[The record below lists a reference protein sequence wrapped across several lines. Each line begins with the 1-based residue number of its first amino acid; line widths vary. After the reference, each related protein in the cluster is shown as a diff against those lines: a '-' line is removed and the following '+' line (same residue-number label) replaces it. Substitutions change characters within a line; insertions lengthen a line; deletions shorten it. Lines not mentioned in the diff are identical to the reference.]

1 MKNYAFLAILALI
14 IGYLMIT
21 GFQCASSEMTSAKLY
36 ISRTDWASA
45 ERSLLKEV
53 EKNPTNGEAWWL
65 LGHTFTSEGKYKE
78 AVPAFE
84 QSLKNTNEFAEK
96 ITQSKK
102 YIWGQCLN
110 LGVANFNKSLSVSA
124 DSAAMYRM
132 TAMDNYKIALQVN
145 PDSAITY
152 QNLAIA
158 QRAHG
163 LYNDEIATLTEALKH
178 RQSPNI
184 YLTLIDAHL
193 IVAQSSDEQGNKQD
207 AKENYDKTIYIIREA
222 RKSEIVSDTIKADLL
237 NREVAIYLQ
246 QGRGSEAKSPLFEG
260 IKNYPDKREY
270 PYNLGVIYLEDKNL
284 DSAIIYFDEALKID
298 PNFDIALQNIGI
310 AYLRLGA
317 NIKSETQTGD
327 IKKIDEKKYIDK
339 FKKAS
344 EYLKR
349 LTEVKPDDSNAY
361 DLLASAYA
369 NANML
374 NEAKEALEKAD
385 SLRKK

>member
-14 IGYLMIT
+14 ISYLMIT

-45 ERSLLKEV
+45 EKSLLIEV

-84 QSLKNTNEFAEK
+84 QSLKNTNEFSEK

-110 LGVANFNKSLSVSA
+110 RGVSDYNKSLSVSA

-132 TAMDNYKIALQVN
+132 KAIENYNIALKVN
-145 PDSAITY
+145 PDSVITY

-163 LYNDEIATLTEALKH
+163 LYNEEIVTLTEALK
-178 RQSPNI
+178 RKQSMNLYI
-184 YLTLIDAHL
+184 SLIDAYL
-193 IVAQSSDEQGNKQD
+193 SIGQNADTQGKKED
-207 AKENYDKTIYIIREA
+207 AKVNYDKAIGVIMEA
-222 RKSEIVSDTIKADLL
+222 RKIDPDNEDLL
-237 NREVAIYLQ
+237 ATMINIYVS
-246 QGRGSEAKSPLFEG
+246 QGRANEAKPYMREA
-260 IKNYPDKREY
+260 IAKNPTNKIYQ
-270 PYNLGVIYLEDKNL
+270 YNLGVLLMQTDSLEEAISHFESAL
-284 DSAIIYFDEALKID
+284 DAD
-298 PNFDIALQNIGI
+298 PVYDVALQNTGV
-310 AYLRLGA
+310 AYMRLGDR
-317 NIKSETQTGD
+317 IKQAAQAGD
-327 IKKIDEKKYIDK
+327 VKKVDNKFYIEK

-344 EYLKR
+344 EYFKR
-349 LTEVKPDDSNAY
+349 LTVVKPEDSNAY

-369 NANML
+369 NANMVA
-374 NEAKEALEKAD
+374 EAKEALEKAD

>member
-1 MKNYAFLAILALI
+1 MKNYAFLTVLALI

-45 ERSLLKEV
+45 EKALVKEV
-53 EKNPTNGEAWWL
+53 AKNPTNGEAWWL
-65 LGHTFTSEGKYKE
+65 LGHTYTSAGKYKE
-78 AVPAFE
+78 AVLAFE
-84 QSLKNTNEFAEK
+84 NSLKNTNEFAEK

-110 LGVANFNKSLSVSA
+110 IGVANYNKSISASA
-124 DSAAMYRM
+124 DSAKMYRDI
-132 TAMDNYKIALQVN
+132 AIDNYKTALQVN
-145 PDSAITY
+145 PDSVITY
-152 QNLAIA
+152 QNLAIS
-158 QRAHG
+158 QRANES
-163 LYNDEIATLTEALKH
+163 YDDEIATLTEALKH
-178 RQSPNI
+178 RQSQSI
-184 YLTLIDAHL
+184 YLSLIDANL
-193 IVAQSSDEQGNKQD
+193 IMAQ
-207 AKENYDKTIYIIREA
+207 NYDEKSDTTAKKYYNKAIELIRQT
-222 RKSEIVSDTIKADLL
+222 RKSEIVSDTMKAELL
-237 NREVAIYLQ
+237 NREVAILLQ
-246 QGRGSEAKSPLFEG
+246 QGRGSEAKVPLFEG

-270 PYNLGVIYLEDKNL
+270 PYNLGVIYLEGKNL

-310 AYLRLGA
+310 AYLRVGA
-317 NIKSETQTGD
+317 NIKQAQSGD
-327 IKKIDEKKYIDK
+327 IKKTEDKSYIEK

-369 NANML
+369 NANMEK
-374 NEAKEALEKAD
+374 EAKAALEKAD